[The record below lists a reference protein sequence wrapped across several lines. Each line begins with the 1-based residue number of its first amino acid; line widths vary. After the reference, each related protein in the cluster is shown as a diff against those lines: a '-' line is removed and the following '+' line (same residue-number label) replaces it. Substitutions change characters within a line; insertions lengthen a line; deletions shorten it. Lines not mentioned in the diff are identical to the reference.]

1 MDKQVMAIFV
11 WTEYDADAVA
21 KSMTKTQL
29 NLVHRKAKRNSQL
42 YRHQKLV
49 IVFHNIINYSKSFIF
64 RQIFL

>member
-1 MDKQVMAIFV
+1 MAIFV

-49 IVFHNIINYSKSFIF
+49 IVFHNINYSRFYIPSKICAK
-64 RQIFL
+64 I